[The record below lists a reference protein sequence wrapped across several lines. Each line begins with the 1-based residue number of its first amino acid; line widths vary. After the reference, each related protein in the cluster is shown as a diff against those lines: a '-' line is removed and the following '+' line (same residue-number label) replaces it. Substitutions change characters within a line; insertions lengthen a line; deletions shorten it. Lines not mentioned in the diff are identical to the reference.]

1 MVSINSRTNITQ
13 KGRVVVNAAFD
24 KEAIRYRKT
33 AELKPGGRV
42 KKVYENSLTDDKFM
56 HIVPGEPLFM
66 HKQRSAVGGVK
77 KRKLVHDTD
86 LLVFSSFNGLL
97 CKTGATIEDVEKNLM
112 FAGFADIQSIYNSDG
127 YTNIDAVTQVGGL
140 RTTVNTGE
148 SEIKAGDMV
157 YWKMPTARE
166 ARGKQKVLASLH
178 PVRKHDVFNND
189 KIKEM
194 LTSADESSLQLQE
207 FTAMM
212 ETRMSGATGPIG
224 ADYWADVISG
234 LCKHF
239 FEPEY
244 KKLKGRIV
252 GKAVSSAK
260 PGAPFDIKIG
270 GSYSI

>member
-1 MVSINSRTNITQ
+1 MASINSRTNITQ

-24 KEAIRYRKT
+24 KEAIHYRKT

-42 KKVYENSLTDDKFM
+42 KKVYTNSLTDDKYM

-77 KRKLVHDTD
+77 KRKIVRDSD
-86 LLVFSSFNGLL
+86 LMVFSSFNGLL
-97 CKTGATIEDVEKNLM
+97 CKTGASIEDVEMNLM
-112 FAGFADIQSIYNSDG
+112 FAGFADIQTLYNSEG

-166 ARGKQKVLASLH
+166 AHGKQKIVASLH
-178 PVRKHDVFNND
+178 PVRKHDVFN
-189 KIKEM
+189 KSIIKDM
-194 LTSADESSLQLQE
+194 LTSNDESSLQLQE
-207 FTAMM
+207 YVQTM
-212 ETRMSGATGPIG
+212 ETRMSAAADPV
-224 ADYWADVISG
+224 DYWSDVISG

-239 FEPEY
+239 FEPQY

-260 PGAPFDIKIG
+260 PGATFDIKVG
-270 GSYSI
+270 ASYSI